1 MSSLKR
7 GVILCACL
15 LTSGASLLGA
25 QAGTITGKVTEKA
38 SGAPI
43 ARAQIDAG
51 PGTAIATSAEDG
63 SYTIANVT
71 AGTYT
76 VTARKVGRALNR
88 TPGVVVRAGAPTT
101 VDVAMV
107 TATELDQVVVTASRA
122 PEKVVDAPASVSVVP
137 PEVVA
142 ARPAL
147 TSTDH
152 IRAQPGI
159 DISSGGLLQANVVA
173 RGFNNIFSGA
183 LMTLTDNRFASVPS
197 LAVNVPYL
205 VPITNEDIER
215 IEIVLGPGA
224 ALYGP
229 NTANGVMNIITKSP
243 FESPGASITAG
254 GGIAASSGSSDV
266 NIART
271 ALRYASRVNDKVAF
285 KVSGEFTTGKDWR
298 FVDPA
303 EPPATK
309 RDFALRRYAG
319 EARLD
324 VRPTAGTEWVTSYGR
339 VTAGS
344 AIELT
349 GSSGAGQVKDWT
361 YQSFQTRLRSGRL
374 FAQAF
379 GNFSDAGE
387 TVLLRTNS
395 PIIDQSRLF
404 AAQIQHGITI
414 GRIDALYGADYQK
427 IDPRTSGTI
436 NGRNE
441 DNDNVVELGGYIH
454 TVTRLT
460 DRLQFLAAARLDHN
474 DRVEGSVFSPR
485 VALVFKPQIDQTLR
499 LTFNRAFSN
508 PSNFNLFLDLPSG
521 NIPFGPLGSYRAVA
535 LGVPKE
541 GFHFRRDCGGG
552 LCMRTPFAAVPGTAA
567 TPSQFLEADATLRW
581 RSAAEVVIAQV
592 PTAAFLRTLPA
603 PTKATVGS
611 VLKVLDLT
619 TKGFTTVSAGDVHDI
634 EGLMPSVV
642 NAFEAGYK
650 GVLGGKMQI
659 SVDLWH
665 EKRRNFVGPSL
676 VETPNVFLDSAST
689 ARYLGNFPLPPGT
702 AQVVA
707 GGLAK
712 VPLGTISP
720 DHPLTNTP
728 GPDIIVTYRNYGK
741 LDVTGAD
748 FAGELLLDRG
758 YSVAGNYSWVNKDV
772 FSKTEVGGISDV
784 TLNAPA
790 NKAMAA
796 LRYNN
801 NTPQPYGWELR
812 GRYVAGFP
820 VASGVYNGTVE
831 TYTLLD
837 ANFAVRFPGSNDV
850 TLSVSAQNLL
860 DKKHQE
866 FVGVPSLG
874 RFIMT
879 QLRYSF

>member
-43 ARAQIDAG
+43 ARAQVDAG
-51 PGTAIATSAEDG
+51 PGTAIATSGDDG

-101 VDVAMV
+101 VDVAMI

-285 KVSGEFTTGKDWR
+285 KLSGEYTTGKDWR
-298 FVDPA
+298 FIDPA

-324 VRPTAGTEWVTSYGR
+324 VRPTPGTEWVTSYGR

-395 PIIDQSRLF
+395 PIIDKSRLF

-427 IDPRTSGTI
+427 IDPRTAGTI

>member
-7 GVILCACL
+7 GAILCVCL
-15 LTSGASLLGA
+15 LTSGTSLLRA
-25 QAGTITGKVTEKA
+25 QAGSITGRVTEKA
-38 SGAPI
+38 SGAPV
-43 ARAQIDAG
+43 ARAQVDVVGGSSAASG
-51 PGTAIATSAEDG
+51 DDGT
-63 SYTIANVT
+63 YTISNVP

-76 VTARKVGRALNR
+76 VVARKVGRTLNR
-88 TPGVVVRAGAPTT
+88 TPSVVVRAGAATK
-101 VDVAMV
+101 VDFAM
-107 TATELDQVVVTASRA
+107 AIAIELDQVIVTASRQA
-122 PEKVVDAPASVSVVP
+122 EKVVDAPAAVFVVP
-137 PEVVA
+137 PEVIA

-147 TSTDH
+147 TATDH
-152 IRAQPGI
+152 IRALPGM
-159 DISSGGLLQANVVA
+159 DVSSGGLVQSNVVA

-215 IEIVLGPGA
+215 IEVVLGPGA

-243 FESPGASITAG
+243 FESQGTSITVG
-254 GGIAASSGSSDV
+254 GGVAASSGTSNV

-271 ALRYASRVNDKVAF
+271 ALRYASKVNDKVAF
-285 KVSGEFTTGKDWR
+285 KLSGEYTGGNDWQ

-303 EPPATK
+303 EPPTVH
-309 RDFALRRYAG
+309 RDNALRRYAG

-324 VRPTAGTEWVTSYGR
+324 VRPTDGTEWVTSYGR

-349 GSSGAGQVKDWT
+349 GSSGAAQVKDWT
-361 YQSFQTRLRSGRL
+361 YQSLQTRLHSGRF

-395 PIIDQSRLF
+395 PIIDQSRVF
-404 AAQIQHGITI
+404 AAQIQHGMTF
-414 GRIDALYGADYQK
+414 GRVDAIYGADYQK
-427 IDPRTSGTI
+427 VDPRTDGTI

-441 DNDNVVELGGYIH
+441 DDDNVTEVGGYVH

-460 DRLQFLAAARLDHN
+460 DRLQFLAAARIDN
-474 DRVEGSVFSPR
+474 NNRVDGNVFSPR
-485 VALVFKPQIDQTLR
+485 VALVFKPQVDQTLR

-521 NIPFGPLGSYRAVA
+521 NISLGPLGSYRVVA

-552 LCMRTPFAAVPGTAA
+552 LCMRTPLAAVPGTAP
-567 TPSQFLEADATLRW
+567 TPTQYLEADATLRW
-581 RSAAEVVIAQV
+581 RSAAEVIIAQN
-592 PTAAFLRTLPA
+592 PAAAFLRTLPV
-603 PTKATVGS
+603 PTKAS
-611 VLKVLDLT
+611 VSTLLKVLDPT
-619 TKGFTTVSAGDVHDI
+619 TKGFTTVSASDVHDI
-634 EGLMPSVV
+634 DGLLPSLV

-650 GVLGGKMQI
+650 GVFGGRTQL

-665 EKRRNFVGPSL
+665 ERRRNFVGPSL
-676 VETPNVFLDSAST
+676 VETPNVFLDSATT

-702 AQVVA
+702 AQAVA

-712 VPLGTISP
+712 VPLGTVSP

-748 FAGELLLDRG
+748 FAGEVVLDRG

-772 FSKTEVGGISDV
+772 FSKTEVGGLSDV

-790 NKAMAA
+790 NKAMVA

-801 NTPQPYGWELR
+801 STPQPFGWELR

-820 VASGVYNGTVE
+820 VASGVYNGVVE

-837 ANFAVRFPGSNDV
+837 LNVAVRVPGSQDV
-850 TLSVSAQNLL
+850 TLSVSGQNLL
-860 DKKHQE
+860 DKRHQE
-866 FVGVPSLG
+866 FVGVPQLG